1 MQESLKIIICA
12 GEQSGDER
20 AAEVVRAIKRQKPAV
35 KFSGMGGKL
44 LRAEGVECVVDSE
57 AIGGLMGFGE
67 VVAALRRIRVALK
80 TMQNHILAVRPDI
93 LVLVDYAD
101 FNMRLA
107 KFAKSHGIK
116 VYYYIPPKV
125 WLWRKGRVKKLKRFT
140 DGIGVIFPPE
150 DEFYRSKQVAHAR
163 YLGHPLVSDMAREC
177 ADDVARGVTRE
188 SFWRHAGQDSQAT
201 IDSSKKILSIFPGSR
216 KQEVLRHFA
225 ILKDVVAQ
233 LKAKEPA
240 LQCVV
245 VLAASL
251 TRKELPEIPGA
262 VIIHGDS
269 RRALRFSDAALLKC
283 GTSNMEA
290 AIAGTPAAVFYKAS
304 AFNAVIARRI
314 AKLPAYSMVNIIRP
328 GTVNEYMQEEM
339 VAADLVAECEKLLF
353 DSRYAAAKRDAYRE
367 VVTTLARENSAA
379 DGAAEHILQTI
390 AAPARGKVA
399 LKKIFRFLKPYKV
412 QFIFALL
419 AMFVFG
425 ATEGVIPVM
434 LKQILD
440 GIFAN
445 KNESLLYLLPLGLVV
460 FAAFRAALDFAQQ
473 YMLSSLGHKVVR
485 DVRQALHAHLLKMQ
499 PGYFVTT
506 SGADLLARFTSDV
519 VMIRTLLTDT
529 LGSLI
534 RDIVKIVA
542 LISAAVYL
550 DPSLAIIAL
559 LVFPIAGVPIS
570 RFGRKLRRLSKQG
583 QDAIGETSGTILESF
598 SGNRVVKIS
607 GREDFERER
616 FAKAN
621 TTLTD
626 TFVKSEWVR
635 ALSGPINELL
645 ASIAISGVVIY
656 GGMAVIHGTRSQGDF
671 IGFLAAILF
680 TYDPFKRLT
689 RVGNTAQQAL
699 SGAERILEVL
709 EVRPAIVDPVEPK
722 PLNSSNSI
730 EIKNVTF
737 GYSAATAVLKNVS
750 LSVSEGQTVA
760 LVGFSGSGK
769 STLVDLL
776 PRFIDPNI
784 GEVLLGGVNI
794 KSVKLAD
801 LRARIAVVQQHT
813 FLFND
818 TIYNNI
824 AYGAPT
830 GRVVSRSEIEA
841 AAKAAFAYDFVS
853 ALPEGFETKVGE
865 SGLAL
870 SGGERQRIAIA
881 RAILKDAPILILDEA
896 TAALDNRAEREVQ
909 LALERLAKG
918 RTTIVIAHRLSTVR
932 NADVVCVMREGEI
945 VERGTHT
952 DLLAKGNEY
961 AKLYA
966 MQFEERSVSNEIS
979 LQ

>member
-1 MQESLKIIICA
+1 MLEKLKIVISA

-20 AAEVVRAIKRQKPAV
+20 AAELVRALKVEREQIS
-35 KFSGMGGKL
+35 FSGMGGKM
-44 LRAEGVECVVDSE
+44 LRAEGVDCVVDSE
-57 AIGGLMGFGE
+57 AVGGLMGFGE
-67 VVAALRRIRVALK
+67 VLSSLRRIRAALK
-80 TMQNHILAVRPDI
+80 SMERHILEVRPDI

-107 KFAKSHGIK
+107 KFAKSRGIK

-125 WLWRKGRVKKLKRFT
+125 WLWRRGRVAKLQRIT
-140 DGIGVIFPPE
+140 DGIGTIFPPE
-150 DEFYRSKQVAHAR
+150 NEFYRSKNISHAR
-163 YLGHPLVSDMAREC
+163 YLGHPLVTDMRREEESDRE
-177 ADDVARGVTRE
+177 AGINRK
-188 SFWRHAGQDSQAT
+188 SFWQRHGLEAGGKVLA
-201 IDSSKKILSIFPGSR
+201 IFPGSR
-216 KQEVLRHFA
+216 RQEVLRHLGV
-225 ILKDVVAQ
+225 LKEVVAG
-233 LKAKEPA
+233 LKAEFPE

-245 VLAASL
+245 VLASSL
-251 TRKELPEIPGA
+251 SRTAMPEIPGA
-262 VIIHGDS
+262 TIIHGES

-290 AIAGTPAAVFYKAS
+290 AIAGTPAAVFYKVS
-304 AFNAVIARRI
+304 AVNAIIARRV

-328 GTVNEYMQEEM
+328 GTVCELMQEEM
-339 VAADLVAECEKLLF
+339 TPRALMAEAEKLLY
-353 DSRYAAAKRDAYRE
+353 DGRYSAQLRHKYSEIAASLSL
-367 VVTTLARENSAA
+367 TQSAA
-379 DGAAEHILQTI
+379 VGAAQHVLETI
-390 AAPARGKVA
+390 AAPARGRVA
-399 LKKIFRFLKPYKV
+399 FRKIFRFLKPYKT
-412 QFIFALL
+412 QFSLALL

-445 KNESLLYLLPLGLVV
+445 KNENLLYLLPLGLVL
-460 FAAFRAALDFAQQ
+460 FAGLRAALDFAQQ

-485 DVRQALHAHLLKMQ
+485 DVRQALHSHLLKMQ
-499 PGYFVTT
+499 PGYFVVT
-506 SGADLLARFTSDV
+506 SGADLLSRFTSDV

-534 RDIVKIVA
+534 RDFVKIVA
-542 LISAAVYL
+542 LIGAAIYL
-550 DPSLAIIAL
+550 DPWLALIAL
-559 LVFPIAGVPIS
+559 LVFPVAGVPIA

-607 GREDFERER
+607 GREDFERKR
-616 FAKAN
+616 FAAAN
-621 TTLTD
+621 FGLTD
-626 TFVKSEWVR
+626 TFIKSEWVR
-635 ALSGPINELL
+635 ALSGPINELM

-671 IGFLAAILF
+671 IGFLAAVLF

-709 EVRPAIVDPVEPK
+709 EQRPSIVDPSEPK
-722 PLNSSNSI
+722 ELGTSNAI
-730 EIKNVTF
+730 EIREVSFSYGNGV
-737 GYSAATAVLKNVS
+737 SVLNNVS
-750 LSVSEGQTVA
+750 LTVREGQTVA

-776 PRFIDPNI
+776 PRFIDPQE
-784 GEVLLGGVNI
+784 GQVLLGGVD
-794 KSVKLAD
+794 VREVRLAE
-801 LRARIAVVQQHT
+801 LRSRIAVVQQHT

-824 AYGAPT
+824 AYGAPV
-830 GRVVSRSEIEA
+830 GRVVTREEIEVA
-841 AAKAAFAYDFVS
+841 ARAAYAYEFIT
-853 ALPEGFETKVGE
+853 ALPNGFETKVGE

-932 NADVVCVMREGEI
+932 SADLVCVMRDGQI
-945 VERGTHT
+945 IERGSHSE
-952 DLLAKGNEY
+952 LLARGQEY
-961 AKLYA
+961 SKLYA
-966 MQFEERSVSNEIS
+966 MQFEEREAAAEVGI
-979 LQ
+979 Q